1 MVMAALSVVRV
12 TMAAAIAIGEHLQ
25 TAARLLSVLM
35 FAPDAEARI
44 SK

>member
-1 MVMAALSVVRV
+1 MVVAALSVVRV
-12 TMAAAIAIGEHLQ
+12 TMAAVAIGEHLQ